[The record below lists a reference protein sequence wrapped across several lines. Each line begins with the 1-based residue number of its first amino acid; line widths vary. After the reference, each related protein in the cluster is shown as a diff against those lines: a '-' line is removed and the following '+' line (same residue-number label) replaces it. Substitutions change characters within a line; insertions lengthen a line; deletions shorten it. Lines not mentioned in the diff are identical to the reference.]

1 MAKETETPDNAQ
13 ANRRNRKLSD
23 EKIETVLVVDD
34 EELIRILTE
43 NFLGQLGYRTV
54 LTKCGEEAVE
64 MFQEEPDRFQLVLSD
79 ITMPGIDGIET
90 VRRLRQINPGLM
102 AIISSGYSNERIDS
116 IPRDTVFL
124 AKPYSITE
132 LRAAITKI
140 STLHNRRN

>member
-1 MAKETETPDNAQ
+1 MAKETEKPDNAQ

-54 LTKCGEEAVE
+54 LAKCGEEAVE
-64 MFQEEPDRFQLVLSD
+64 VFQEEPDRFQLVLSD

-90 VRRLRQINPGLM
+90 IRRLRQINPGLM

-140 STLHNRRN
+140 TSLHNRRN

>member
-1 MAKETETPDNAQ
+1 MAKEKGKPDTAQ

-43 NFLGQLGYRTV
+43 NFLRQLGYRTV
-54 LTKCGEEAVE
+54 LAKCGEEAVE

-116 IPRDTVFL
+116 IPKDTVFL

-132 LRAAITKI
+132 LRSAINKI
-140 STLHNRRN
+140 SSLNK